1 MNKFLFTATGI
12 SFGLVFY
19 YLSSDQGHHENQ
31 KLSKEQVLLVLNDLD
46 KEFEK
51 VLVLIATQAN
61 ALKDKN
67 CSLSQKSLKSLI
79 KNHFPIEQNIK
90 NTEIQVYKNHKIL
103 EKNLKSA
110 IKTEFLADPDIS
122 LLQQKITQRFENA
135 YKGLVLNENIWI
147 PENLTP
153 SLTLKILSEIYDC
166 ELFLAHKK
174 KEMKDKYRG
183 DDDSSDDYI
192 YEISFEIE
200 LDIESCKEKI
210 WNKNNVLA
218 LNSNFSIILRNAL
231 LNYRIASAGFKERL
245 AEIEEAYNN
254 TISKILD
261 QTLSTEELET
271 LEHNYEEAIS

>member
-61 ALKDKN
+61 ALKDKD
-67 CSLSQKSLKSLI
+67 CSLPQKSLKSLI
-79 KNHFPIEQNIK
+79 KNSFPIEQNIK

-103 EKNLKSA
+103 EKDLKSA

-135 YKGLVLNENIWI
+135 YKGLVLNEN
-147 PENLTP
+147 
-153 SLTLKILSEIYDC
+153 
-166 ELFLAHKK
+166 F
-174 KEMKDKYRG
+174 
-183 DDDSSDDYI
+183 
-192 YEISFEIE
+192 
-200 LDIESCKEKI
+200 
-210 WNKNNVLA
+210 
-218 LNSNFSIILRNAL
+218 
-231 LNYRIASAGFKERL
+231 
-245 AEIEEAYNN
+245 
-254 TISKILD
+254 
-261 QTLSTEELET
+261 
-271 LEHNYEEAIS
+271 